1 MSSID
6 ANKKSREFLSVIL
19 FLQLVMSIATF
30 LDMTVA
36 RQVIGFIYLTFIP
49 GITLIKLLKIKI
61 EDLAE
66 TILFAVGLSVA
77 SLMLIGFLI
86 NELTPLFGIQ
96 RPLSFIFLFPA
107 INVFV
112 LVCGVVAYLRGRND
126 SALSYEFKVENSLTA
141 FLLLC
146 IPILSVIGSIT
157 SGAYGDNRILLF
169 TLIIIGTVF
178 VVSVVSRKAVSSKL
192 YPLVVFIIALSLVY
206 HASLISDKLVH
217 FGSDFPGEIFVQK
230 IVERDGYWNPV
241 GPYPSDLS
249 VGRSYAMLSVTLLPT
264 IYSIF
269 LNLDS
274 ILVFKLFYSL
284 LFAFVPVG
292 LYVLW
297 KNFVN
302 EKFAFISAFLFAS
315 FQPFYGELLGLNKQ
329 MVGELFLVLLLIA
342 LLIKGKDKVART
354 VCLILFSFGLIVS
367 HYGLAE
373 IFLLFLTS
381 VWILSLI
388 IRGSSKSI
396 TSSFVILFFVLT
408 FTWYIFTSSSTVY
421 SAFLH
426 FAQSVY
432 DKMGDI
438 FNLRLREPEILR
450 GLGIEQP
457 PTIWNMISRV
467 FAYATEFFILIGF
480 IQLVMKGRTKN
491 RFGKEFSLFILIAML
506 FLFALILV
514 PGLSGIMGMTRFY
527 NVLLLFVA
535 PLCAIGADAI
545 IKLIFKH
552 QGESNKTLTLILVV
566 LMGYFLFQTGFVY
579 EVTESYSWSVPL
591 SKHRMDLGRLYREFG
606 YINAY
611 SISGAQWLS
620 NKTNVLTTTI
630 YADRYSRLNELRA
643 YGLIRAGS
651 VAVLSNTTKVRS
663 LGLVYLNPQNV
674 IENVVYGKGSW
685 NTSDLQLVSTM
696 NVIYSNG
703 GSEVYINRS

>member
-1 MSSID
+1 
-6 ANKKSREFLSVIL
+6 
-19 FLQLVMSIATF
+19 MSIATF

-396 TSSFVILFFVLT
+396 TFSFVMLFFVLT